1 MKRDTIYYQIF
12 KRFPWLIFE
21 LVDYRI
27 EQAQNYRFESI
38 EVKETA
44 FRIDGVFL
52 PPEGATPRI
61 IFFAE
66 VQFQKD
72 EALYHRFFTE
82 SMMYL
87 NRNQSQY
94 DDWYCVVFFPSRSL
108 EPSDTRTHRL
118 FLNSDQVQRIYLD
131 ELNTSNQQS
140 IGINLMQLT
149 IASEKAIAQQAK
161 QLIKQVQLESKD
173 ALTKNEIIDIITTI
187 AVYKFSSLSREE
199 VEAMLGLTLEQTRVY
214 QEAKAEGREEQ
225 KAEMLLE
232 QTRIYQEAKAEGREE
247 ILKATV
253 PLLLKTGM
261 SVEQIAQQLNVDLE
275 SVQSAAQQGA

>member
-1 MKRDTIYYQIF
+1 VKRDSIYYQIF
-12 KRFPWLIFE
+12 KRFPGLLFE
-21 LVDYRI
+21 LVDDPP
-27 EQAQNYRFESI
+27 EQAQNYRFESV

-52 PPEGATPRI
+52 PPEGATSKI

-72 EALYHRFFTE
+72 DALYYRFFTE

-87 NRNQSQY
+87 NRNRFQY
-94 DDWYCVVFFPSRSL
+94 DDWFCVVIFPSRSS
-108 EPSDTRTHRL
+108 EPSDTRIHRM

-131 ELNTSNQQS
+131 ELGSPSQQP

-149 IASEKAIAQQAK
+149 IASDEAMAEQARLLIERVQQEETSILAR
-161 QLIKQVQLESKD
+161 
-173 ALTKNEIIDIITTI
+173 NEIIEVITTI

-199 VEAMLGLTLEQTRVY
+199 VETMLGLSLEQTRIY

-225 KAEMLLE
+225 KAEML
-232 QTRIYQEAKAEGREE
+232 RV
-247 ILKATV
+247 TV

-261 SVEQIAQQLNVDLE
+261 SVEQIAQELNVDLE
-275 SVQSAAQQGA
+275 AVQRAAEKSS

>member
-1 MKRDTIYYQIF
+1 MKRDSIYYQIF
-12 KRFPWLIFE
+12 KRFPGLLFE
-21 LVDYRI
+21 LVNDPPQ
-27 EQAQNYRFESI
+27 EAQNYRFESV

-52 PPEGATPRI
+52 PPEGATSKI

-87 NRNQSQY
+87 NRNRFQY
-94 DDWYCVVFFPSRSL
+94 DDWFCVVIFPDRSS
-108 EPSDTRTHRL
+108 EPSDTRIHRL

-131 ELNTSNQQS
+131 ELGDPNTLP

-149 IASEKAIAQQAK
+149 LASDETMAEQARL
-161 QLIKQVQLESKD
+161 LIERVELEETGT
-173 ALTKNEIIDIITTI
+173 LPKNEILDIITTI

-214 QEAKAEGREEQ
+214 QEAKAEGREERE
-225 KAEMLLE
+225 AEML
-232 QTRIYQEAKAEGREE
+232 RV
-247 ILKATV
+247 TV
-253 PLLLKTGM
+253 PLLLKTSM
-261 SVEQIAQQLNVDLE
+261 TVEQIAQQLNVDAEAVRL
-275 SVQSAAQQGA
+275 AAQQST

>member
-1 MKRDTIYYQIF
+1 MN
-12 KRFPWLIFE
+12 WLII
-21 LVDYRI
+21 LLYKRKTIDL
-27 EQAQNYRFESI
+27 NHLKS
-38 EVKETA
+38 KKPL

-52 PPEGATPRI
+52 PPEDATSRV

-82 SMMYL
+82 SLMYL
-87 NRNQSQY
+87 NRNRSQY
-94 DDWYCVVFFPSRSL
+94 DDWFCVVIFSSRSL
-108 EPSDTRTHRL
+108 EPRDQKTHRI

-131 ELNTSNQQS
+131 ELGATNQQP

-149 IASEKAIAQQAK
+149 LASDEVMAQQAK
-161 QLIKQVQLESKD
+161 QLIERVKLESTD
-173 ALTKNEIIDIITTI
+173 TLPKNEILDIITTI

-214 QEAKAEGREEQ
+214 QEAKAEGREEREV
-225 KAEMLLE
+225 EMLKL
-232 QTRIYQEAKAEGREE
+232 
-247 ILKATV
+247 TV

-261 SVEQIAQQLNVDLE
+261 SVEQIAQHLNVDIE
-275 SVQSAAQQGA
+275 AVQIAAQSST

>member
-1 MKRDTIYYQIF
+1 VKRDSIYYQIF
-12 KRFPWLIFE
+12 KRFPELIFE
-21 LVDYRI
+21 FVDDRPSPW
-27 EQAQNYRFESI
+27 QNYRFESV

-52 PPEGATPRI
+52 PPEGTTPKI

-87 NRNQSQY
+87 NRNQYQY
-94 DDWYCVVFFPSRSL
+94 DDWYCVVIFPSRSL
-108 EPSDTRTHRL
+108 EPSDKKTHRI

-131 ELNTSNQQS
+131 ELGTPNTLPV
-140 IGINLMQLT
+140 GINLMQLT
-149 IASEKAIAQQAK
+149 IASEKAMAEQARL
-161 QLIKQVQLESKD
+161 LIERVQLEETGTLS
-173 ALTKNEIIDIITTI
+173 KNEVIDIITTI

-225 KAEMLLE
+225 K
-232 QTRIYQEAKAEGREE
+232 TE
-247 ILKATV
+247 ILRAVV

-261 SVEQIAQQLNVDLE
+261 SVEQIAQHLNVDVE
-275 SVQSAAQQGA
+275 AVQSATQQST

>member
-1 MKRDTIYYQIF
+1 MKRDSIYYQIF
-12 KRFPWLIFE
+12 KRFPGLLFE
-21 LVDYRI
+21 LIDYRP
-27 EQAQNYRFESI
+27 EQVENYRFESV

-52 PPEGATPRI
+52 PPEDVKPRI

-94 DDWYCVVFFPSRSL
+94 DDWYCVVIFPSRSL
-108 EPSDTRTHRL
+108 EPSDTRTHRI

-131 ELNTSNQQS
+131 ELGSFNQQP

-149 IASEKAIAQQAK
+149 IASKQAIAQQAK
-161 QLIKQVQLESKD
+161 ELIQRVQLESTD
-173 ALTKNEIIDIITTI
+173 ALPKNEIIDIITTI
-187 AVYKFSSLSREE
+187 AVYKFSTLSREE
-199 VEAMLGLTLEQTRVY
+199 VEAMLGLTLQETRVY
-214 QEAKAEGREEQ
+214 QEAKAEGREE
-225 KAEMLLE
+225 
-232 QTRIYQEAKAEGREE
+232 REAE
-247 ILKATV
+247 ILKVTV

-261 SVEQIAQQLNVDLE
+261 SLEQIAQQLNVDVEAVRL
-275 SVQSAAQQGA
+275 AAQESP